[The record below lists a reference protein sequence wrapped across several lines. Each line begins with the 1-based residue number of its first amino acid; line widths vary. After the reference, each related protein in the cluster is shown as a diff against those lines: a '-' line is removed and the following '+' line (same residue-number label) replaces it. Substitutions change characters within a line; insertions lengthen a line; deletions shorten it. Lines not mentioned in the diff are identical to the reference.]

1 MNARRTTPVT
11 EPAWQVGLVWV
22 GFPVLGAA
30 VLWGV
35 QAIADWV
42 VSLPWA
48 PFRGPFRLVASIPE
62 PQATLGSL
70 GLGVLVGLVVAFL
83 AAAERLSVEVAD
95 EAVVLKRGGDE
106 RALDRTR
113 ISGVFLDGKK
123 LVVLGLGTEELAR
136 ESSDL
141 PTAELADAFQRHGYP
156 WLPEDP
162 YRDEYRRWVED
173 MPGVPPAANALLRAR
188 AKALKKGETE
198 DVAQLRTELARIG
211 VVVREEGKRQFWR
224 LSQQGEQD

>member
-1 MNARRTTPVT
+1 MNAGRTTVIS
-11 EPAWQVGLVWV
+11 EPGWQVGLVWV

-48 PFRGPFRLVASIPE
+48 PLRGPFQLVASIPE

-70 GLGVLVGLVVAFL
+70 GLGVLIGLVIAFI
-83 AAAERLSVEVAD
+83 AAQERLSVEVAD
-95 EAVVLKRGGDE
+95 ESVVFSRGGSDRMVE
-106 RALDRTR
+106 RTQ

-136 ESSDL
+136 ENSDL
-141 PTAELADAFQRHGYP
+141 NSTELADAFQRHGYP
-156 WLPEDP
+156 WLPGDP
-162 YRDEYRRWVED
+162 YRDEYRRWVDD
-173 MPGVPPAANALLRAR
+173 MHGLPAGANALLRAR
-188 AKALKKGETE
+188 AKALKKDDTE
-198 DVAQLRTELARIG
+198 DITQLRTELARLG
-211 VVVREEGKRQFWR
+211 VVVREERKRQFWR
-224 LSQQGEQD
+224 LSRQDP